1 MIDMALAEQFSRQAS
16 EALGLLAFVGLLAAI
31 LRIRTSRR
39 RDIMLAF
46 VIFLLG
52 ASLREVPVYLGG
64 MQQWTVDLVVA
75 SGAARFAQI
84 IGCVL
89 FIRAVLLDVCPAW
102 GWMAVV
108 SAVLIGAWL
117 L

>member
-1 MIDMALAEQFSRQAS
+1 MIDMDLAEQFSRQAS

-52 ASLREVPVYLGG
+52 TSLREVPIYLGG
-64 MQQWTVDLVVA
+64 MQQWTVDLVIA
-75 SGAARFAQI
+75 SGVARFAQI
-84 IGCVL
+84 VGCVL
-89 FIRAVLLDVCPAW
+89 FIRAVLIEVCPAW
-102 GWMAVV
+102 GWKVVIAVV
-108 SAVLIGAWL
+108 L
-117 L
+117 LCTAIL